1 MSNPLTDTDT
11 TTKLMIVMMVNDTS
25 LICLFHARI
34 TGQTSLPKSGVS
46 LNFCAGGQW
55 GFSAGHF

>member
-1 MSNPLTDTDT
+1 MYH
-11 TTKLMIVMMVNDTS
+11 KMMVNDKFMKLVIVMLVNDKS
-25 LICLFHARI
+25 MICLFHARL

-46 LNFCAGGQW
+46 LSFCAGGQW